1 MNKQENKKYANRKK
15 KKISMDRINEYK
27 KQQENRENT
36 EYVYGINPVT
46 ELLDSN
52 VDINKI
58 WILSGER
65 SVELEEILKKAKEQ
79 KVVVVYTDKNKLNN
93 MALNNQGVVA
103 SVNPFKY
110 SEVYEIL
117 EEAKNK
123 NEDPFIVI
131 LDKVTDSQNL
141 GAIVRS
147 AEAAGVHGIIIPKR
161 NSAQVTS
168 ATNKTSAG
176 AISHIKIARV
186 SNIVNTINEL
196 KNEDIWVI
204 GTSLEAKDYHIN
216 TNLSGAIAIVIGN
229 EEKGISRIVKENCD
243 LLVKI
248 PMIGKIES
256 LNASVSTGI
265 LLYEVVRQKLQNR
278 KKTISNNK

>member
-123 NEDPFIVI
+123 NEYPFIVI

-256 LNASVSTGI
+256 LNASVSAGI

-278 KKTISNNK
+278 K

>member
-1 MNKQENKKYANRKK
+1 MNKQENKKYANRK

-79 KVVVVYTDKNKLNN
+79 KIVVVYTDKNKLNN

-256 LNASVSTGI
+256 LNASVSAGI

-278 KKTISNNK
+278 K

>member
-79 KVVVVYTDKNKLNN
+79 KIVVVYTDKNKLNN

-204 GTSLEAKDYHIN
+204 GTSLEAKDYHTN

-256 LNASVSTGI
+256 LNASVSAGI

-278 KKTISNNK
+278 KV

>member
-1 MNKQENKKYANRKK
+1 MNKQENKKYANRK

-123 NEDPFIVI
+123 KEDPFIVI

-256 LNASVSTGI
+256 LNASVSAGI

-278 KKTISNNK
+278 K

>member
-1 MNKQENKKYANRKK
+1 MNKQENKKYANRK

-204 GTSLEAKDYHIN
+204 GTSLEAKDYYIN

-256 LNASVSTGI
+256 LNASVSAGI

-278 KKTISNNK
+278 K

>member
-117 EEAKNK
+117 EEAKKK

-256 LNASVSTGI
+256 LNASVSAGI

-278 KKTISNNK
+278 K

>member
-256 LNASVSTGI
+256 LNASVSAGI

-278 KKTISNNK
+278 KV

>member
-1 MNKQENKKYANRKK
+1 MNKQENKKYANRK

-117 EEAKNK
+117 EDAKKK

-256 LNASVSTGI
+256 LNASVSAGI

-278 KKTISNNK
+278 K

>member
-93 MALNNQGVVA
+93 MSLNNQGVVA

-117 EEAKNK
+117 EEAKKK

-256 LNASVSTGI
+256 LNASVSAGI

-278 KKTISNNK
+278 K

>member
-1 MNKQENKKYANRKK
+1 MNKQENKKYANRK

-117 EEAKNK
+117 EEAKKK

-147 AEAAGVHGIIIPKR
+147 AEAAGVDGIIIPKR

-256 LNASVSTGI
+256 LNASVSAGI

-278 KKTISNNK
+278 K

>member
-1 MNKQENKKYANRKK
+1 MNKQENKKYANRK

-204 GTSLEAKDYHIN
+204 GTSLKAKDYHIN

-256 LNASVSTGI
+256 LNASVSAGI

-278 KKTISNNK
+278 K

>member
-79 KVVVVYTDKNKLNN
+79 KIVVVYTDKNKLNN

-256 LNASVSTGI
+256 LNASVSAGI

-278 KKTISNNK
+278 K

>member
-1 MNKQENKKYANRKK
+1 MNKQENKKYANRK

-36 EYVYGINPVT
+36 EYVYGINPIT

-123 NEDPFIVI
+123 NEAPFIVI

-256 LNASVSTGI
+256 LNASVSAGI

-278 KKTISNNK
+278 K

>member
-1 MNKQENKKYANRKK
+1 MNKQENKNYGNRKN

-36 EYVYGINPVT
+36 EYVYGINPIT

-256 LNASVSTGI
+256 LNASVSAGI

-278 KKTISNNK
+278 K

>member
-1 MNKQENKKYANRKK
+1 MNKQENKNYGNRKN

-256 LNASVSTGI
+256 LNASVSAGI

-278 KKTISNNK
+278 K

>member
-1 MNKQENKKYANRKK
+1 MNKQENKKYANRK

-93 MALNNQGVVA
+93 KALNNQGVVA

-117 EEAKNK
+117 EEAKKK

-256 LNASVSTGI
+256 LNASVSAGI

-278 KKTISNNK
+278 K

>member
-1 MNKQENKKYANRKK
+1 MNKQENKKYANRK

-256 LNASVSTGI
+256 LNASVSAGI

-278 KKTISNNK
+278 K

>member
-1 MNKQENKKYANRKK
+1 MNKQENKKYANRK

-168 ATNKTSAG
+168 ATNKTYAG

-256 LNASVSTGI
+256 LNASVSAGI

-278 KKTISNNK
+278 K

>member
-1 MNKQENKKYANRKK
+1 MNKQENKKYANRK

-123 NEDPFIVI
+123 NEDPFILI

-256 LNASVSTGI
+256 LNASVSAGI

-278 KKTISNNK
+278 K

>member
-1 MNKQENKKYANRKK
+1 MNKQENKKYANRK

-27 KQQENRENT
+27 KQQENKENT

-256 LNASVSTGI
+256 LNASVSAGI

-278 KKTISNNK
+278 K

>member
-1 MNKQENKKYANRKK
+1 MNKQENKKYANRK

-123 NEDPFIVI
+123 NEDPFILI

-216 TNLSGAIAIVIGN
+216 TNLSGDIAIVIGN

-256 LNASVSTGI
+256 LNASVSAGI

-278 KKTISNNK
+278 K

>member
-1 MNKQENKKYANRKK
+1 MNKQENKKYANRK

-117 EEAKNK
+117 EEAKKK

-256 LNASVSTGI
+256 LNASVSAGI

-278 KKTISNNK
+278 KV

>member
-1 MNKQENKKYANRKK
+1 MNKQENKKYANRK

-256 LNASVSTGI
+256 SVSAGI

-278 KKTISNNK
+278 K

>member
-1 MNKQENKKYANRKK
+1 MNKQENKKYANRK

-123 NEDPFIVI
+123 NEAPFIVI

-256 LNASVSTGI
+256 LNASVSAGI

-278 KKTISNNK
+278 K

>member
-15 KKISMDRINEYK
+15 KISIDRINEYK

-256 LNASVSTGI
+256 LNASVSAGI

-278 KKTISNNK
+278 K

>member
-1 MNKQENKKYANRKK
+1 MNKQENKKYANRK

-117 EEAKNK
+117 EEAKKK

-256 LNASVSTGI
+256 LNASVSAGI

-278 KKTISNNK
+278 K

>member
-1 MNKQENKKYANRKK
+1 MNKQENKKYANRK

-79 KVVVVYTDKNKLNN
+79 KIVVVYTDKNKLNN

-117 EEAKNK
+117 EEAKKK

-256 LNASVSTGI
+256 LNASVSAGI

-278 KKTISNNK
+278 K